1 MTPSLRIGLP
11 SLTLMPDYNQGRP
24 DGMSVYTRKLYEGFG
39 QLDQQVSLWS
49 YGAAETSPVA
59 DMDLNYFGHS
69 FPAYAALSVLSHKKA
84 WVKPDVDI
92 FHTTDYRSIPMR
104 CPVVTT
110 LYDAIPMVHPEM
122 ANPRFRR
129 LKNFVLKNAAK
140 CADHVIAI
148 SQYSVRELVDYYD
161 MPPEKISVVL
171 CGVDGHWLEPI
182 PEDYWLATLLK
193 RGISPGYYLFVG
205 IVQPRKNLDRLM
217 QAHDNLPA
225 DLRRERPLVI
235 VGRAGW
241 QCETTLERLH
251 KKIGSGEAH
260 WFSDV
265 HSQREL
271 KHFYAGAGAFVFP
284 SLYEGFGLPILE
296 AFAVGTPVVT
306 STATSLPEVSAEIG
320 LEVDPLDVDGLSHAM
335 QQILL
340 PEERKPRIAAGQLR
354 ARDLSWSRC
363 AEETL
368 KVYRRVLGSKSKHG

>member
-1 MTPSLRIGLP
+1 
-11 SLTLMPDYNQGRP
+11 
-24 DGMSVYTRKLYEGFG
+24 MSVYTRKLYEGFN

-49 YGAAETSPVA
+49 YGADGKLPVA

-69 FPAYAALSVLSHKKA
+69 FSAYAALSVLNKNKA

-92 FHTTDYRSIPMR
+92 FHATDYRSIPMH

-161 MPPEKISVVL
+161 IPPEKISVVL
-171 CGVDGHWLEPI
+171 CGVDRHWLDPI
-182 PEDYWLATLLK
+182 PEVDWQATLVK
-193 RGISPGYYLFVG
+193 RGLLPGYYLFVG
-205 IVQPRKNLDRLM
+205 IIQPRKNLDRLM
-217 QAHDNLPA
+217 QAHDKLPA
-225 DLRRERPLVI
+225 DVRHERPLVI

-241 QCETTLERLH
+241 QCETTLERLQ
-251 KKIGSGEAH
+251 KKIGAGESY
-260 WFSDV
+260 WFPDV

-296 AFAVGTPVVT
+296 AFAVGVPVVT
-306 STATSLPEVSAEIG
+306 STATSLPEVSAGIG
-320 LEVDPLDVDGLSHAM
+320 LEVDPLDVDALSEGM

-340 PEERKPRIAAGQLR
+340 PESRQPRIAAGQLR
-354 ARDLSWSRC
+354 AKELSWSFC

-368 KVYRRVLGSKSKHG
+368 KVYRQVLGNKLEA